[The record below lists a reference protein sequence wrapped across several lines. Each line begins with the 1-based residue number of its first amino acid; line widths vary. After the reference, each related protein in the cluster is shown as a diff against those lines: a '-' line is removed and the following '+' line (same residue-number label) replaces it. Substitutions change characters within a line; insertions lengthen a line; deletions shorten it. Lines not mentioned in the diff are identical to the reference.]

1 MYSMRLCLKSFLFI
15 FLLSCQHAEN
25 AQLTSPVKSQED
37 TLNIVAEK
45 PELVLGAERMDTL
58 VDLLLNETVA
68 IVANQTSRV
77 EDSHLVDTLIK
88 RGVHIE
94 KVFSPEHGFRGKA
107 DAGASVESGIDKQT
121 GLPIVS
127 LYGSNKKPKSEQL
140 AGVSTVIFD
149 IQDVGARF
157 YTYISTLHYVMEAC
171 AEEGIKVIVL
181 DRPNPNG
188 HYVDGPLRKEGFE
201 SFVGKHPIPIVHGM
215 TVGEI
220 ANMINGESWLKNG
233 VKCQLSVISLLNYSR
248 DMEYSLPV
256 APSPNLRSDASIN
269 LYPSLCLFEGTVV
282 SVGRGT
288 DRPFEVF
295 GHPDF
300 SKDSS
305 FQYSFTPEPG
315 FGSKHPKLESKV
327 CYGLDLGGQFKNQRM
342 EGINL
347 KWLID
352 AYQNYQ
358 GNDFFTKRERFFD
371 LLAGTDQLRLQII
384 AGRSADEI
392 KQTWE
397 KDLVAFKKIR
407 SQYLLYP

>member
-1 MYSMRLCLKSFLFI
+1 MRLCLKSFLFI
-15 FLLSCQHAEN
+15 FLLSCQHPEN
-25 AQLTSPVKSQED
+25 AQLTSPLKSQLD
-37 TLNIVAEK
+37 TLKSVEEE
-45 PELVLGAERMDTL
+45 PELILGAERMDTL
-58 VDLLLNETVA
+58 VDLLKNEDVA

-77 EDSHLVDTLIK
+77 EHSHLVDTLIK
-88 RGVHIE
+88 RGVKIE

-107 DAGASVESGIDKQT
+107 DAGASVDSGIDKQT

-127 LYGSNKKPKSEQL
+127 LYGSNKKPKSDQL
-140 AGVSTVIFD
+140 EGVSAVIFD

-157 YTYISTLHYVMEAC
+157 YTYISTLHYVMESC

-188 HYVDGPLRKEGFE
+188 HYVDGPIREEGFE

-220 ANMINGESWLKNG
+220 AKMINGEGWLKG
-233 VKCQLSVISLLNYSR
+233 GIKCELSIISLLNYSR

-256 APSPNLRSDASIN
+256 APSPNLRSDASIT

-282 SVGRGT
+282 SVGRGS

-300 SKDSS
+300 SKDST

-315 FGSKHPKLESKV
+315 FGSKHPKLENEE
-327 CYGLDLGGQFKNQRM
+327 CYGLDLGSRFKDQRM
-342 EGINL
+342 SEIDL
-347 KWLID
+347 KWLIS
-352 AYQNYQ
+352 AYQNYE

-384 AGRSADEI
+384 AGKSANEI
-392 KQTWE
+392 KLSWQD
-397 KDLVAFKKIR
+397 DLNAFKKMR
-407 SQYLLYP
+407 TQYLLYP